1 MIFTGDVALG
11 PRGINLD
18 IPNNLKEKEWFINLE
33 GSLVDN
39 GNNYRKIYGVFND
52 LNSIKTLMKHIS
64 ICGASLANNHIL
76 DAEDI
81 NVTKDNA
88 KKINLA
94 VVGAGLNINDAS
106 IPLETKDFI
115 ILAFGWECIE
125 CSQASNKN
133 QGVNPYTKKNVLKN
147 VLQFLGKG
155 KKVVCYFH
163 WNYEFELYPQPVDRE
178 LAHQIIDLGVYA
190 VIGAH
195 AHRVQ
200 NIEVYK
206 GRPIVYGLGNFLFS
220 RETFFNGSLD
230 FGIRSELEIA
240 LELCVDDD
248 SFVIHEFKHSKEKN
262 SVDYIRTIPYD
273 DIKKGNAPFSNL
285 TTDQYISFVKRN
297 RIHRNKF
304 LPLFYY
310 NDSLLNNRL
319 KSSFVAFRGL
329 MINLVVKLG
338 LKSQK
343 R

>member
-11 PRGINLD
+11 PDGIKLN
-18 IPNNLKEKEWFINLE
+18 IPENLKKKNWFINLE

-52 LNSIKTLMKHIS
+52 LNSIKTLKEHINIS
-64 ICGASLANNHIL
+64 GASLANNHIL

-81 NVTKDNA
+81 YVTKDNA
-88 KKINLA
+88 KNINLA
-94 VVGAGLNINDAS
+94 VVGAGLNINEAS

-115 ILAFGWECIE
+115 ILAFGWKCIE
-125 CSQASNKN
+125 CRQALDKK
-133 QGVNPYTKKNVLKN
+133 QGVNPYTKEHVLKS
-147 VLQFLGKG
+147 VSQHLDKG

-220 RETFFNGSLD
+220 RKTFFNGSLD
-230 FGIRSELEIA
+230 FGVRSELEIA
-240 LELCVDDD
+240 VELCIDDD

-262 SVDYIRTIPYD
+262 SVDYIRTIPYN
-273 DIKKGNAPFSNL
+273 DIKEGNAPFSNF
-285 TTDQYISFVKRN
+285 TANQYICFVKKN

-310 NDSLLNNRL
+310 NDSLLSNRL
-319 KSSFVAFRGL
+319 KSSFVTFRGL